1 VPPPDP
7 DPMPAPLSLALVGT
21 GRMGQAVAAV
31 AQERGHTVAARFDA
45 DHPFLDA
52 SDEEITAADVFVDF
66 SDPSVALAHVEAY
79 ADHGLRAVVG
89 TTGWTADLDR
99 IRVRV
104 EAGGGAV
111 VWAPNFSLGVALV
124 ERALRGLLPLLDRLG
139 GPEAGGYDAYVHE
152 VHHTAK
158 LDSPSGTALR
168 LADVLVGGLARKTR
182 VEAEAVHGRIDPA
195 ALHVSSTRAGRVAG
209 EHTVGLESAV
219 DQILITHRATDRRAF
234 AAGAVTSAEW
244 LAGER
249 LAGRTG
255 FFTLDDVLGGVGGV
269 GNGARESDL

>member
-1 VPPPDP
+1 
-7 DPMPAPLSLALVGT
+7 MTIALVGT

-31 AQERGHTVAARFDA
+31 AQERGHAVAARFDA
-45 DHPFLDA
+45 DHPFLGA
-52 SDEEITAADVFVDF
+52 SDADLAGVDVFVDF

-79 ADHGLRAVVG
+79 ADRGLLAVVG
-89 TTGWTADLDR
+89 TTGWAADPDR
-99 IRVRV
+99 IRERAA
-104 EAGGGAV
+104 AGGGAV
-111 VWAPNFSLGVALV
+111 VVAPNFSLGVALV

-139 GPEAGGYDAYVHE
+139 GPDAGGYDAYVHE

-168 LADVLVGGLARKTR
+168 LADVLVSGLARKTR
-182 VEAEAVHGRIDPA
+182 VEAETVHGRIDAA

-234 AAGAVTSAEW
+234 AAGAVTAAEW
-244 LAGER
+244 

-255 FFTLDDVLGGVGGV
+255 FFTLDDVLDGTGAGG
-269 GNGARESDL
+269 